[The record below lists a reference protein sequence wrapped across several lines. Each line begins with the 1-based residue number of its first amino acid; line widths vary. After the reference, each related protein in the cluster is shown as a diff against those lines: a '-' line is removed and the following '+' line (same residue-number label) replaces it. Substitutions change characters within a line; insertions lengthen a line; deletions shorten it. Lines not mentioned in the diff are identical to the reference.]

1 MLIIASQAIH
11 LVNAVKTVWF
21 RSEMILL
28 HYAIPHSSKGAAGD
42 RTYSPYLYWIPS
54 ALRASRMTEKRV
66 VTSYYLLTT
75 NHCLL
80 TTTY

>member
-28 HYAIPHSSKGAAGD
+28 HYAHTP
-42 RTYSPYLYWIPS
+42 
-54 ALRASRMTEKRV
+54 
-66 VTSYYLLTT
+66 
-75 NHCLL
+75 
-80 TTTY
+80 